1 MHHGT
6 DRVMRLLEQNPEYD
20 VVEYGCLG
28 NCGQCFTQPYAMVNG
43 EIVAADTAEELL
55 ELIERKIAELDD
67 PWSDLDF

>member
-67 PWSDLDF
+67 PWSDLGF

>member
-28 NCGQCFTQPYAMVNG
+28 NCGQCFAQPYAMVNG

-67 PWSDLDF
+67 PWSDLGF